1 MSERD
6 LLADLRRLGYDA
18 GSSGAVSHEGK
29 MLLNVNGHLMTFDEA
44 RTLIQGDTLENV
56 VKRLYDK
63 MHPRGRTPRPAETLD
78 AS

>member
-1 MSERD
+1 
-6 LLADLRRLGYDA
+6 
-18 GSSGAVSHEGK
+18 